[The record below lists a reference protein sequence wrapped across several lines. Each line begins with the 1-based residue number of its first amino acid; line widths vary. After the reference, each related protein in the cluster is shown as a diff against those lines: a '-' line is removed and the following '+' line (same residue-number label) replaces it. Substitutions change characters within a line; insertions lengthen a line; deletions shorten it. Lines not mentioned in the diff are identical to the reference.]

1 MTKMIVKACCFALA
15 GVVLIG
21 AGEGAASA
29 AEKSGVIT
37 LREIEIVGRV
47 QKPVAVAEVGK
58 IPAKLLLAELRQ
70 PFLDRI
76 EEAVQ
81 HDPF

>member
-1 MTKMIVKACCFALA
+1 MKRA
-15 GVVLIG
+15 VLKIG
-21 AGEGAASA
+21 SA
-29 AEKSGVIT
+29 AVVAIAALTVTGGQAFAADQKGVIT
-37 LREIEIVGRV
+37 LREVEIVGRV
-47 QKPVAVAEVGK
+47 QKPVASVDVGEVQ
-58 IPAKLLLAELRQ
+58 PKLSLAELRK

>member
-1 MTKMIVKACCFALA
+1 M
-15 GVVLIG
+15 
-21 AGEGAASA
+21 AASLALTARPCA
-29 AEKSGVIT
+29 AADQKGVIT

-47 QKPVAVAEVGK
+47 QKPIASVDV
-58 IPAKLLLAELRQ
+58 AKLEPRLTLAELRK
-70 PFLDRI
+70 PFLNRI

>member
-1 MTKMIVKACCFALA
+1 MRSWILKLGTAAVVVIAALTGGRNAFAA
-15 GVVLIG
+15 DQ
-21 AGEGAASA
+21 
-29 AEKSGVIT
+29 KGVIT
-37 LREIEIVGRV
+37 LREVEIVGRV
-47 QKPVAVAEVGK
+47 QKPVASVDVGEVQ
-58 IPAKLLLAELRQ
+58 PKLSLAELRK